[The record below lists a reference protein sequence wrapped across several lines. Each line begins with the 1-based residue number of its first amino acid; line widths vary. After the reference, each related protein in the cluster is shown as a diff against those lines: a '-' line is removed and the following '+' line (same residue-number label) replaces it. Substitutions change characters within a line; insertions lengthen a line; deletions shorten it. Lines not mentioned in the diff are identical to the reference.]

1 MPWYENKNF
10 GKTTLAEDLTTDET
24 PVDVTSAAS
33 FPASGS
39 FLCVIWHS
47 TFHSPQDDS
56 AAEVVE
62 VTSVATNTFTCV
74 RAQEGTSGHAWSSG
88 DNIAHVL
95 TAGKVDQIEN
105 NMGLQNLITNSGFG
119 VWSNSTLE
127 NVGSNLIT
135 GTDSDFSG
143 AGNWLLNGATVTS
156 GVVRMNAWSSSLQ
169 LSKSGLTIGK
179 LYKFSITCAVYTSGT
194 CKLEIFGGGGA
205 AYQAG
210 PTFTPAGSTTYT
222 FVFEAAET
230 SHYVGLT
237 YTTALTAD
245 FDNALLYEVTP
256 GCVAADV
263 KGPDGWWKNSGCSVW
278 REHSGT
284 NTKAGSFYAL
294 KMTGAAE
301 VSAERLFWSSSG
313 GGIEKTFVAKF
324 AGRTVT
330 FGCWVLCSSASKARI
345 AFYDSVNSY
354 TYSTYHSGGGTY
366 EWLEV
371 SLAVPSNTTEFDPV
385 LFSGTSTTAYFSQPM
400 LVFGSYI
407 GAGNYFPING
417 EVIDCEVTIQYA
429 CASTVATLNIEAIS
443 NGKIPKAARAAHMT
457 ISGSNTAAGKYFYP
471 ASAAGNFGLILRS
484 QVANIVCQDSGYQ
497 PFSIGTGDLNID
509 VSDANWSGVCLVFN
523 AIVLN

>member
-127 NVGSNLIT
+127 EADATNVSV
-135 GTDSDFSG
+135 TDI
-143 AGNWLLNGATVTS
+143 TS
-156 GVVRMNAWSSSLQ
+156 GVCTCAETRTLAV
-169 LSKSGLTIGK
+169 GK
-179 LYKFSITCAVYTSGT
+179 LIKFDAGGTTANKVY
-194 CKLEIFGGGGA
+194 EI
-205 AYQAG
+205 
-210 PTFTPAGSTTYT
+210 
-222 FVFEAAET
+222 
-230 SHYVGLT
+230 
-237 YTTALTAD
+237 TALTNDTSFTLHDTSITDATD
-245 FDNALLYEVTP
+245 VTGHEVTP
-256 GCVAADV
+256 GCVAADA
-263 KGPDGWWKNSGCSVW
+263 KGPDGWLKNSGCSVW

-294 KMTGAAE
+294 KMTGAAG
-301 VSAERLFWSSSG
+301 VSTERLFWSSSG

-457 ISGSNTAAGKYFYP
+457 VYGSNTAASKYFYP